1 MGRGERGDLS
11 DAEWERL
18 RPFLPVSNGRCG
30 RWRDHRQVID
40 GILHRVRT
48 GVHWRDLPERFGP
61 WKTVYERHRL
71 WSADGTWERLL
82 QQLQAAADAV
92 GEIDWDVS
100 VDSTVVRAHQHA
112 AGARTEPPPAPCRPK
127 GGRVAGTSG
136 RNSLAASRRP
146 AGGGGAGG
154 EGPGRS
160 RGGFTSKIHL
170 SADGRCRPLSLIVT
184 PGQRADCTQFAAVLE
199 KIRVPRP
206 RAGRPRKKPDS
217 VAADK
222 AYSNS
227 PCRQYLRRRAIIHTI
242 PEKADSQAA
251 RLRKGSRG
259 GRPPGFHE
267 ERYKKRNTV
276 ERTVNRLK
284 NFRAVATR
292 YDKRGYVFLGP
303 VSAAAVIVWLR
314 S

>member
-1 MGRGERGDLS
+1 MGRGDLT

-18 RPFLPVSNGRCG
+18 RLFLPVSNGRCG

-82 QQLQAAADAV
+82 QQVQAAADAA
-92 GEIDWDVS
+92 GEIDWDIS
-100 VDSTVVRAHQHA
+100 VDSTIVRAHQHA
-112 AGARTEPPPAPCRPK
+112 AGARTEQPPAPASK
-127 GGRVAGTSG
+127 GDETRTSG
-136 RNSLAASRRP
+136 RNAVAEPARP

-154 EGPGRS
+154 EGLGRS
-160 RGGFTSKIHL
+160 RGGFTSKLHL
-170 SADGRCRPLSLIVT
+170 SADGRCRPLSLVVT
-184 PGQRADCTQFAAVLE
+184 PGQRADCTQFQTVLA
-199 KIRVPRP
+199 KICVPRVGP
-206 RAGRPRKKPDS
+206 GRPRTKPDS

-222 AYSNS
+222 GYSNG
-227 PCRQYLRRRAIIHTI
+227 PCRAYLRRRGIRHTI
-242 PEKADSQAA
+242 PEKTDTRSA

-259 GRPPGFHE
+259 GRPPGFDE

-276 ERTVNRLK
+276 ERAINRLK
-284 NFRAVATR
+284 QYRAVATR
-292 YDKRGYVFLGP
+292 YDKRGYVFLGTAT
-303 VSAAAVIVWLR
+303 SAALLIWLR